1 MSKKTKVYGYVI
13 DECLNRGSVLLTHPR
28 LEAMDVFVIVYQDG
42 SIDTFKYYS
51 QGELEEAEYDETKFA
66 IMINGYPWMA
76 MKERRGKS
84 YKKFKKAVR
93 TATKIAKETLEF

>member
-1 MSKKTKVYGYVI
+1 MSKKTKVYGYTI
-13 DECLNRGSVLLTHPR
+13 EECLNRGSVLLTHPG

-51 QGELEEAEYDETKFA
+51 QGELVEAEYDETKFA
-66 IMINGYPWMA
+66 IILNGYPWMA
-76 MKERRGKS
+76 MQERGGKS

-93 TATKIAKETLEF
+93 TATKRAKETLDF